1 MKEELTKSE
10 RKEDLESSVDCE
22 VEYKKT
28 IRLAS
33 VSAAKVE
40 GEVEET
46 EEISERE
53 EEEEEEEE
61 EEDDDDD
68 DDDDILLPF
77 TRLVAKGVIAVKET
91 SVLSEV
97 ELSLSS
103 SSSSSSSS
111 VSSSK
116 S

>member
-46 EEISERE
+46 EEISER
-53 EEEEEEEE
+53 EEEEE